1 MPATGF
7 YKPQRAA
14 MSNVV
19 ATVRI
24 VVPVLGEGGTSRAR
38 PGLSELHQGFLF
50 GVKRVFPESKVRGSY
65 KGSGQRFLSVELWV
79 SIDRKRFSIESSQRV
94 PV

>member
-1 MPATGF
+1 MRLGKQFDEPIAVPATGF

-38 PGLSELHQGFLF
+38 PGPGLSESHQGFLF

-65 KGSGQRFLSVELWV
+65 KGSGQRFL
-79 SIDRKRFSIESSQRV
+79 
-94 PV
+94 

>member
-14 MSNVV
+14 TSSVV
-19 ATVRI
+19 AIVRI

-38 PGLSELHQGFLF
+38 PGPRLSGSHQGFLF
-50 GVKRVFPESKVRGSY
+50 GVKRVFPESKVRGSC
-65 KGSGQRFLSVELWV
+65 
-79 SIDRKRFSIESSQRV
+79 ESSYGFLLIGKGFL
-94 PV
+94 